1 MKSKINVKKIYCTK
15 NISWRCWSVD
25 VSNDPP
31 CPGAVELLF
40 ECEGHGSPVP
50 PLPNDRL
57 NSHCRLW
64 DLPCNNASNNTVYS
78 HPIPSLLCNFHLSL
92 LSFCQPV
99 THWQVRSR
107 HLICV
112 KYTKLVQVA
121 TQIRGK
127 PTINAYHFIIFQPK
141 PRVDATIGA

>member
-1 MKSKINVKKIYCTK
+1 MIPLALGP
-15 NISWRCWSVD
+15 WSCSLNAKDMVYLCLCFQMTD
-25 VSNDPP
+25 LIHIVVS
-31 CPGAVELLF
+31 A
-40 ECEGHGSPVP
+40 
-50 PLPNDRL
+50 
-57 NSHCRLW
+57 
-64 DLPCNNASNNTVYS
+64 CNNASNNTVYS
-78 HPIPSLLCNFHLSL
+78 YPILSLLYNFHLSL